1 MMITCPKCGYVRQPQ
16 DTVPDY
22 QCPKCQITYEKYLTI
37 QKRQVALTEQ
47 QKSEVIGSAPGG
59 MPLFN
64 KMTFLMG
71 LAIILDIFFSISKI
85 LSSILNLLVT
95 YAIPHFITVVAGI
108 LCALLP
114 AWLLVRSHNLWS
126 KLPNIKKTIY
136 LLAIGV
142 ILYIVG
148 YSILYFK
155 FYFVGFHIPSLLMVA
170 GGIMILFLWTKL
182 IIVNVDI
189 QG

>member
-22 QCPKCQITYEKYLTI
+22 QCPKCQITYEKYSTI

-47 QKSEVIGSAPGG
+47 EKSEVIGS
-59 MPLFN
+59 MSLFN
-64 KMTFLMG
+64 KMVFLMG

-85 LSSILNLLVT
+85 LSSILSLLIT
-95 YAIPHFITVVAGI
+95 YTIPHFITVVAGI

-114 AWLLVRSHNLWS
+114 AWLLVHSHNLWS
-126 KLPNIKKTIY
+126 KLPNIEETIY

-148 YSILYFK
+148 YSILYLK